1 MDAAAVGRTQ
11 AVDRAQSMEQQ
22 DIFDGMVCGLPAL
35 TRHLYRR
42 GLGADDTPCGP
53 VMGTREDAGTV
64 AKEAGSSAL
73 GATTVAASA
82 SETSSRGAQAVRERA
97 GESPGRAA
105 PPAAWGGGYASM
117 DGFCFAYALQVPL
130 GHLEGVGLQGGEQEA
145 EPVVR
150 RRHGQFSDTVTWRA
164 VRGCPSRRPVARGA
178 WNAASQG
185 ETSC

>member
-22 DIFDGMVCGLPAL
+22 DIFDGMVLGLPAL
-35 TRHLYRR
+35 TRYLCRR

-82 SETSSRGAQAVRERA
+82 SERSSRGAQAVRERA
-97 GESPGRAA
+97 GACS
-105 PPAAWGGGYASM
+105 
-117 DGFCFAYALQVPL
+117 
-130 GHLEGVGLQGGEQEA
+130 
-145 EPVVR
+145 
-150 RRHGQFSDTVTWRA
+150 
-164 VRGCPSRRPVARGA
+164 
-178 WNAASQG
+178 AASSAG
-185 ETSC
+185 KRIGIHGWVLLCLCPPGAPGPPGGRRSSGR